1 MLADPNTPTLRDR
14 GANAMTEPLVPSDT
28 AAPARTAHLRTRWFR
43 RLGLAGFLFFLIKG
57 LMWLTLPGLIAL
69 WRHLER

>member
-1 MLADPNTPTLRDR
+1 MLADPNTPTLRAR
-14 GANAMTEPLVPSDT
+14 GPNELTEPLVPADPAT
-28 AAPARTAHLRTRWFR
+28 PARTSHLGTRWFR

-57 LMWLTLPGLIAL
+57 LMWLMLPGLIAL